1 MATDD
6 LEEEALEE
14 VEIVHSPIDASA
26 LQCRALKAG
35 LGSPP
40 SHIRRKVGKKLK
52 LSLILLDVLKLLS
65 ARRRRVFHKIFI
77 GCFINYS

>member
-1 MATDD
+1 LAKTTRKRKRQEELATDD

-26 LQCRALKAG
+26 LQCRALKTG

-52 LSLILLDVLKLLS
+52 LSL
-65 ARRRRVFHKIFI
+65 FHKMII